1 MHAAKK
7 EEKRPFTFQLA
18 LLHTPPRQ
26 NAGGAGSRANNGAIK
41 HAQRTIQK
49 LKQQGE
55 SEYSSHIPPKE
66 KTRSFPIWV
75 SD

>member
-26 NAGGAGSRANNGAIK
+26 NAGGTGSRANNGAIK